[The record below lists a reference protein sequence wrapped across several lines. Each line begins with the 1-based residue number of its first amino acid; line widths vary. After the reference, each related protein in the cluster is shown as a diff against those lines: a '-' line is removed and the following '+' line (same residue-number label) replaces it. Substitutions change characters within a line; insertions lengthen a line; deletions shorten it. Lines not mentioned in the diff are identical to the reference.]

1 MVKLRKVAMT
11 DHGYLWYNVKRA
23 IGLQLYLK
31 EILLLMNNNRNKKS
45 PKKSGFFFILVG
57 LILPW
62 FFLDLTGLL
71 MKIVAAA
78 FLYYGMDMLTKDNEA
93 FKAGKLAALL
103 MFGARCMVLIA
114 ELLFDQNSQLA
125 VIASLVFMVP
135 ETFGMIL
142 MIQSI
147 AEGSAALESTCGIY
161 LNAEGIKKNAKWYG
175 IAAITVLMGT
185 VFATFGMALFSLVF
199 LIASLCTLIFL
210 IMYIK
215 KIWDAGKTYE
225 KWKDSGE
232 VPVTFTVKEDIVSDH
247 GSEANG
253 VFMAMPGDVEEEDS
267 NVKTIY
273 LAGGCFWG
281 AEKYLGLVPGV
292 VDTNVGYANGRT
304 ENPSYEDVKYHQSGH
319 AETVRVKYDET
330 KISLERLLE
339 KYFEAIDPVS
349 VNKQGEDE
357 GIQYRTGIYYTDKA
371 DLTAINK
378 VYEQIAEANEK
389 PLAVEV
395 LPLVHYYE
403 AEEYHQKYLD
413 KNPQGYCHLDGCM
426 FERAKEI

>member
-1 MVKLRKVAMT
+1 MSNT
-11 DHGYLWYNVKRA
+11 
-23 IGLQLYLK
+23 
-31 EILLLMNNNRNKKS
+31 RNKKS
-45 PKKSGFFFILVG
+45 PKKTGYLMIFIG

-71 MKIVAAA
+71 MKIAGAG
-78 FLYYGMDMLTKDNEA
+78 LIYYGIDLLTKDNEA
-93 FKAGKLAALL
+93 FRPGKIASLL
-103 MFGARCMVLIA
+103 IFGARVVVLACEMIL
-114 ELLFDQNSQLA
+114 EPNSQLA
-125 VIASLVFMVP
+125 VIASLIFMVP
-135 ETFGMIL
+135 ETFGMI
-142 MIQSI
+142 MVIQTI
-147 AEGSAALESTCGIY
+147 AEGSMKLEEVTGIN
-161 LNAEGIKKNAKWYG
+161 LDAEKMKKDSKWYG
-175 IAAITVLMGT
+175 ITAITVLMGT
-185 VFATFGMALFSLVF
+185 VFATFGIALFSLVF
-199 LIASLCTLIFL
+199 MIASICSLIYL
-210 IMYIK
+210 VKILR
-215 KIWDAGKTYE
+215 KIWNADSTYGR
-225 KWKDSGE
+225 WKDSGM
-232 VPVTFTVKEDIVSDH
+232 VTAGYTVREEDIVAENTTS
-247 GSEANG
+247 GTNG
-253 VFMAMPGDVEEEDS
+253 VFMAMPEEDEEEP
-267 NVKTIY
+267 NMKTIY

-357 GIQYRTGIYYTDKA
+357 GVQYRTGIYYTDRE
-371 DLTAINK
+371 DLTAINA
-378 VYEQIAEANEK
+378 VYERIAEANEK

-403 AEEYHQKYLD
+403 AEDYHQKYLD

>member
-1 MVKLRKVAMT
+1 MSNT
-11 DHGYLWYNVKRA
+11 
-23 IGLQLYLK
+23 
-31 EILLLMNNNRNKKS
+31 RNKKS
-45 PKKSGFFFILVG
+45 PKKTGYLMIFIG

-71 MKIVAAA
+71 MKIAGAG
-78 FLYYGMDMLTKDNEA
+78 LIYYGIDLLTKDNEA
-93 FKAGKLAALL
+93 FRPGKIASLL
-103 MFGARCMVLIA
+103 IFGARVVVLACEMIL
-114 ELLFDQNSQLA
+114 EPNSQLA
-125 VIASLVFMVP
+125 VIASLIFMVP
-135 ETFGMIL
+135 ETFGMI
-142 MIQSI
+142 MVIQTI
-147 AEGSAALESTCGIY
+147 AEGSMKLEEVTGIN
-161 LNAEGIKKNAKWYG
+161 LDAEKMKKDSKWYG
-175 IAAITVLMGT
+175 ITAITVLMGT
-185 VFATFGMALFSLVF
+185 VFATFGIALFSLVF
-199 LIASLCTLIFL
+199 MIASICSLIYL
-210 IMYIK
+210 VKILR
-215 KIWDAGKTYE
+215 KIWNADSTYGR
-225 KWKDSGE
+225 WKDSGM
-232 VPVTFTVKEDIVSDH
+232 VTAGYTVREEDIAAENTTS
-247 GSEANG
+247 GTNG
-253 VFMAMPGDVEEEDS
+253 VFMAMPEEDEEES
-267 NVKTIY
+267 NMKTIY

-357 GIQYRTGIYYTDKA
+357 GVQYRTGIYYTDRE
-371 DLTAINK
+371 DLTAINA
-378 VYEQIAEANEK
+378 VYERIAEANEK

-403 AEEYHQKYLD
+403 AEDYHQKYLD

>member
-1 MVKLRKVAMT
+1 MSNTK
-11 DHGYLWYNVKRA
+11 
-23 IGLQLYLK
+23 
-31 EILLLMNNNRNKKS
+31 NKKS
-45 PKKSGFFFILVG
+45 PKKTGYLMIFIG

-71 MKIVAAA
+71 MKIAGAG
-78 FLYYGMDMLTKDNEA
+78 LIYYGIDLLTKDNEA
-93 FKAGKLAALL
+93 FRPGKIASLL
-103 MFGARCMVLIA
+103 IFGARVVVLACEMIL
-114 ELLFDQNSQLA
+114 EPNSQLA
-125 VIASLVFMVP
+125 VIASLIFMVP
-135 ETFGMIL
+135 ETFGMI
-142 MIQSI
+142 MVIQTI
-147 AEGSAALESTCGIY
+147 AEGSMKLEEVTGIN
-161 LNAEGIKKNAKWYG
+161 LDAEKMKKDSKWYG
-175 IAAITVLMGT
+175 ITAITVLMGT
-185 VFATFGMALFSLVF
+185 VFATFGIALFSLVF
-199 LIASLCTLIFL
+199 MIASICSLIYL
-210 IMYIK
+210 VKILR
-215 KIWDAGKTYE
+215 KIWNADSTYGR
-225 KWKDSGE
+225 WKDSGM
-232 VPVTFTVKEDIVSDH
+232 VTAGYTVREEDIVAENTTS
-247 GSEANG
+247 GTNG
-253 VFMAMPGDVEEEDS
+253 VFMAMPEEDEEEP
-267 NVKTIY
+267 NMKTIY

-357 GIQYRTGIYYTDKA
+357 GIQYRTGIYYTDRE
-371 DLTAINK
+371 DLTAINA
-378 VYEQIAEANEK
+378 VYERIAEANEK

-403 AEEYHQKYLD
+403 AEDYHQKYLD

>member
-1 MVKLRKVAMT
+1 MSNT
-11 DHGYLWYNVKRA
+11 
-23 IGLQLYLK
+23 
-31 EILLLMNNNRNKKS
+31 RNKKS
-45 PKKSGFFFILVG
+45 PKKTGYLMIFIG

-71 MKIVAAA
+71 MKIAGAG
-78 FLYYGMDMLTKDNEA
+78 LIYYGIDLLTKDNEA
-93 FKAGKLAALL
+93 FRPGKIASLL
-103 MFGARCMVLIA
+103 IFGARVVVLACEMIL
-114 ELLFDQNSQLA
+114 EPNSQLA
-125 VIASLVFMVP
+125 VIASLIFMVP
-135 ETFGMIL
+135 ETFGMI
-142 MIQSI
+142 MVIQTI
-147 AEGSAALESTCGIY
+147 AEGSMKLEEVTGIN
-161 LNAEGIKKNAKWYG
+161 LDAEKMKKDSKWYG
-175 IAAITVLMGT
+175 ITAITVLMGT
-185 VFATFGMALFSLVF
+185 VFATFGIALFSLVF
-199 LIASLCTLIFL
+199 MIASICSLIYL
-210 IMYIK
+210 VKILR
-215 KIWDAGKTYE
+215 KIWNADSTYGR
-225 KWKDSGE
+225 WKDSGM
-232 VPVTFTVKEDIVSDH
+232 VTAGYTVREEDIAAENTTS
-247 GSEANG
+247 GTNG
-253 VFMAMPGDVEEEDS
+253 VFMAMPEEDEEET
-267 NVKTIY
+267 NMKTIY

-357 GIQYRTGIYYTDKA
+357 GIQYRTGIYYTDRE
-371 DLTAINK
+371 DLTAINA
-378 VYEQIAEANEK
+378 VYERIAEANEK

-403 AEEYHQKYLD
+403 AEDYHQKYLD

>member
-1 MVKLRKVAMT
+1 MS
-11 DHGYLWYNVKRA
+11 NV
-23 IGLQLYLK
+23 
-31 EILLLMNNNRNKKS
+31 RNKKS
-45 PKKSGFFFILVG
+45 PKKTGYLMIFIG

-71 MKIVAAA
+71 MKIAGAG
-78 FLYYGMDMLTKDNEA
+78 LIYYGIDLLSKDNEA
-93 FKAGKLAALL
+93 FQPAKMASLL
-103 MFGARCMVLIA
+103 MFGSRSVILVCELVL
-114 ELLFDQNSQLA
+114 EPNSQMAVLA
-125 VIASLVFMVP
+125 SMIFMVP
-135 ETFGMIL
+135 ETFGMI
-142 MIQSI
+142 MVMQTI
-147 AEGSAALESTCGIY
+147 AEGSTKLEAVTGIN
-161 LNAEGIKKNAKWYG
+161 LEAEKMKKDSKWYG
-175 IAAITVLMGT
+175 ITAITVLMGT
-185 VFATFGMALFSLVF
+185 VFATFGIALFSLVF
-199 LIASLCTLIFL
+199 MIASICSLIFL
-210 IMYIK
+210 VKMLR
-215 KIWDAGKTYE
+215 KIWNADSTYGRWKESGMVTAGY
-225 KWKDSGE
+225 
-232 VPVTFTVKEDIVSDH
+232 TVREEDIVNAGETS
-247 GSEANG
+247 GENG
-253 VFMAMPGDVEEEDS
+253 VFMAMPGDDEEEDT

-378 VYEQIAEANEK
+378 VYEAIAEANEK

-403 AEEYHQKYLD
+403 AEDYHQKYLD

>member
-1 MVKLRKVAMT
+1 MS
-11 DHGYLWYNVKRA
+11 
-23 IGLQLYLK
+23 
-31 EILLLMNNNRNKKS
+31 NNRNKKS
-45 PKKSGFFFILVG
+45 PKKSGYFFVLAG

-62 FFLDLTGLL
+62 FFLDMTGLL
-71 MKIVAAA
+71 MKIVGAV
-78 FLYYGMDMLTKDNEA
+78 LMYYGLDLLTKDNEV
-93 FKAGKLAALL
+93 FKPGKMAALL
-103 MFGARCMVLIA
+103 MFGSRVMVLIA
-114 ELLFDQNSQLA
+114 ELVFEPNTQLA

-142 MIQSI
+142 SIQTL
-147 AEGSAALESTCGIY
+147 AEGTAALEATSG
-161 LNAEGIKKNAKWYG
+161 LNMNSEGMKKNSKWYG

-185 VFATFGMALFSLVF
+185 AFATFGMILFSFVF
-199 LIASLCTLIFL
+199 LIASLSTLVFL
-210 IMYIK
+210 VMYIK
-215 KIWDAGKTYE
+215 KIWDAGKIYE
-225 KWKDSGE
+225 KWKDNGMVNAS
-232 VPVTFTVKEDIVSDH
+232 FTVRDD
-247 GSEANG
+247 EAEANTTGTNG
-253 VFMAMPGDVEEEDS
+253 VFMAMPGDEKEEDP

-304 ENPSYEDVKYHQSGH
+304 EHPSYEDVKYHQSGH

>member
-1 MVKLRKVAMT
+1 M
-11 DHGYLWYNVKRA
+11 
-23 IGLQLYLK
+23 I
-31 EILLLMNNNRNKKS
+31 
-45 PKKSGFFFILVG
+45 FIG

-71 MKIVAAA
+71 MKIAGAG
-78 FLYYGMDMLTKDNEA
+78 LIYYGIDLLTKDNEA
-93 FKAGKLAALL
+93 FRPGRIASLL
-103 MFGARCMVLIA
+103 IFGARVVVLACEMIL
-114 ELLFDQNSQLA
+114 EPNSQLA
-125 VIASLVFMVP
+125 VIASLIFMVP
-135 ETFGMIL
+135 ETFGMI
-142 MIQSI
+142 MVIQTI
-147 AEGSAALESTCGIY
+147 AEGSMKLEEVTGIN
-161 LNAEGIKKNAKWYG
+161 LDAEKMKKDSKWYG
-175 IAAITVLMGT
+175 ITAITVLMGT
-185 VFATFGMALFSLVF
+185 VFATFGIALFSLVF
-199 LIASLCTLIFL
+199 MIASICSLIYL
-210 IMYIK
+210 VKILR
-215 KIWDAGKTYE
+215 KIWNADSTYGR
-225 KWKDSGE
+225 WKDSGM
-232 VPVTFTVKEDIVSDH
+232 VTAGYTVREEDIVAENTTS
-247 GSEANG
+247 GTNG
-253 VFMAMPGDVEEEDS
+253 VFMAMPEEDEEEP
-267 NVKTIY
+267 NMKTIY

-357 GIQYRTGIYYTDKA
+357 GIQYRTGIYYTDRE
-371 DLTAINK
+371 DLTAINA
-378 VYEQIAEANEK
+378 VYERIAEANEK

-403 AEEYHQKYLD
+403 AEDYHQKYLD

-426 FERAKEI
+426 FERAKEV

>member
-1 MVKLRKVAMT
+1 MSNT
-11 DHGYLWYNVKRA
+11 
-23 IGLQLYLK
+23 
-31 EILLLMNNNRNKKS
+31 RNKKS
-45 PKKSGFFFILVG
+45 PKKTGYLMIFIG

-71 MKIVAAA
+71 MKIAGAG
-78 FLYYGMDMLTKDNEA
+78 LIYYGIDLLTKDNEA
-93 FKAGKLAALL
+93 FRPGKIASLL
-103 MFGARCMVLIA
+103 IFGARVVVLACEMIL
-114 ELLFDQNSQLA
+114 EPNSQLA
-125 VIASLVFMVP
+125 VIASLIFMVP
-135 ETFGMIL
+135 ETFGMI
-142 MIQSI
+142 MVIQTI
-147 AEGSAALESTCGIY
+147 AEGSMKLEEVTGIN
-161 LNAEGIKKNAKWYG
+161 LDAEKMKKDSKWYG
-175 IAAITVLMGT
+175 ITAITVLMGT
-185 VFATFGMALFSLVF
+185 VFATFGIALFSLVF
-199 LIASLCTLIFL
+199 MIASICSLIYL
-210 IMYIK
+210 VKILR
-215 KIWDAGKTYE
+215 KIWNADSTYGR
-225 KWKDSGE
+225 WKDSGM
-232 VPVTFTVKEDIVSDH
+232 VTAGYTVREEDIVAENTTS
-247 GSEANG
+247 GTNG
-253 VFMAMPGDVEEEDS
+253 VFMAMPEEDEEET
-267 NVKTIY
+267 NMKTIY

-357 GIQYRTGIYYTDKA
+357 GIQYRTGIYYTDRE
-371 DLTAINK
+371 DLTAINA
-378 VYEQIAEANEK
+378 VYERIAEANEK

-403 AEEYHQKYLD
+403 AEDYHQKYLD

>member
-1 MVKLRKVAMT
+1 MSNT
-11 DHGYLWYNVKRA
+11 
-23 IGLQLYLK
+23 
-31 EILLLMNNNRNKKS
+31 RNKKS
-45 PKKSGFFFILVG
+45 PKKTGYLMIFIG

-71 MKIVAAA
+71 MKIAGAG
-78 FLYYGMDMLTKDNEA
+78 LIYYGIDLLTKDNEA
-93 FKAGKLAALL
+93 FRPGKIASLL
-103 MFGARCMVLIA
+103 IFGARVVVLA
-114 ELLFDQNSQLA
+114 CEMFLEPNSQLA
-125 VIASLVFMVP
+125 VIASLIFMVP
-135 ETFGMIL
+135 ETFGMI
-142 MIQSI
+142 MVIQTI
-147 AEGSAALESTCGIY
+147 AEGSMKLEEVTGIN
-161 LNAEGIKKNAKWYG
+161 LDAEKMKKDSKWYG
-175 IAAITVLMGT
+175 ITAITVLMGT
-185 VFATFGMALFSLVF
+185 VFATFGIALFSLVF
-199 LIASLCTLIFL
+199 MIASICSLIYL
-210 IMYIK
+210 VKILR
-215 KIWDAGKTYE
+215 KIWNADSTYGR
-225 KWKDSGE
+225 WKDSGM
-232 VPVTFTVKEDIVSDH
+232 VTAGYTVREEDIVAENTTS
-247 GSEANG
+247 GTNG
-253 VFMAMPGDVEEEDS
+253 VFMAMPEEDEEEP
-267 NVKTIY
+267 NMKTIY

-357 GIQYRTGIYYTDKA
+357 GIQYRTGIYYTDRE
-371 DLTAINK
+371 DLTAINA
-378 VYEQIAEANEK
+378 VYERIAEANEK

-403 AEEYHQKYLD
+403 AEDYHQKYLD

>member
-1 MVKLRKVAMT
+1 M
-11 DHGYLWYNVKRA
+11 
-23 IGLQLYLK
+23 I
-31 EILLLMNNNRNKKS
+31 
-45 PKKSGFFFILVG
+45 FIG

-71 MKIVAAA
+71 MKIAGAG
-78 FLYYGMDMLTKDNEA
+78 LIYYGIDLLTKDNEA
-93 FKAGKLAALL
+93 FRPGKIASLL
-103 MFGARCMVLIA
+103 IFGARVVVLACEMIL
-114 ELLFDQNSQLA
+114 EPNSQLA
-125 VIASLVFMVP
+125 VIASLIFMVP
-135 ETFGMIL
+135 ETFGMI
-142 MIQSI
+142 MVIQTI
-147 AEGSAALESTCGIY
+147 AEGSMKLEEVTGIN
-161 LNAEGIKKNAKWYG
+161 LDAEKMKKDSKWYG
-175 IAAITVLMGT
+175 ITAITVLMGT
-185 VFATFGMALFSLVF
+185 VFATFGIALFSLVF
-199 LIASLCTLIFL
+199 MIASICSLIYL
-210 IMYIK
+210 VKILR
-215 KIWDAGKTYE
+215 KIWNADSTYGR
-225 KWKDSGE
+225 WKDSGM
-232 VPVTFTVKEDIVSDH
+232 VTAGYTVREEDIVAENTTS
-247 GSEANG
+247 GTNG
-253 VFMAMPGDVEEEDS
+253 VFMAMPEEDEEET
-267 NVKTIY
+267 NMKTIY

-357 GIQYRTGIYYTDKA
+357 GIQYRTGIYYTDRE
-371 DLTAINK
+371 DLTAINA
-378 VYEQIAEANEK
+378 VYERIAEANEK

-403 AEEYHQKYLD
+403 AEDYHQKYLD

>member
-1 MVKLRKVAMT
+1 MSNT
-11 DHGYLWYNVKRA
+11 
-23 IGLQLYLK
+23 
-31 EILLLMNNNRNKKS
+31 RNKKS
-45 PKKSGFFFILVG
+45 PKKTGYLMIFIG

-71 MKIVAAA
+71 MKIAGAG
-78 FLYYGMDMLTKDNEA
+78 LIYYGIDLLTKDNEA
-93 FKAGKLAALL
+93 FRPGKIASLL
-103 MFGARCMVLIA
+103 IFGARVVVLACEMIL
-114 ELLFDQNSQLA
+114 EPNSQLA
-125 VIASLVFMVP
+125 VIASLIFMVP
-135 ETFGMIL
+135 ETFGMI
-142 MIQSI
+142 MVIQTI
-147 AEGSAALESTCGIY
+147 AEGSMKLEEVTGIN
-161 LNAEGIKKNAKWYG
+161 LDAEKMKKDSKWYG
-175 IAAITVLMGT
+175 ITAITVLMGT
-185 VFATFGMALFSLVF
+185 VFATFGIALFSLVF
-199 LIASLCTLIFL
+199 MIASICSLIYL
-210 IMYIK
+210 VKILR
-215 KIWDAGKTYE
+215 KIWNADSTYGR
-225 KWKDSGE
+225 WKDSGM
-232 VPVTFTVKEDIVSDH
+232 VTAGYTVREEDIVAENTTS
-247 GSEANG
+247 GTNG
-253 VFMAMPGDVEEEDS
+253 VFMAMPEEDEEEP
-267 NVKTIY
+267 NMKTIY

-319 AETVRVKYDET
+319 AETVRVKYDES

-357 GIQYRTGIYYTDKA
+357 GIQYRTGIYYTDRE
-371 DLTAINK
+371 DLTAINA
-378 VYEQIAEANEK
+378 VYERIAEANEK

-403 AEEYHQKYLD
+403 AEDYHQKYLD

>member
-1 MVKLRKVAMT
+1 MSNT
-11 DHGYLWYNVKRA
+11 
-23 IGLQLYLK
+23 
-31 EILLLMNNNRNKKS
+31 RNKKS
-45 PKKSGFFFILVG
+45 PKKTGYLMIFIG

-71 MKIVAAA
+71 MKIVGAG
-78 FLYYGMDMLTKDNEA
+78 LIYYGIDLLTKDNEA
-93 FKAGKLAALL
+93 FRPGKIASLL
-103 MFGARCMVLIA
+103 IFGARVVVLACEMIL
-114 ELLFDQNSQLA
+114 EPNSQLA
-125 VIASLVFMVP
+125 VIASLIFMVP
-135 ETFGMIL
+135 ETFGMI
-142 MIQSI
+142 MVIQTI
-147 AEGSAALESTCGIY
+147 AEGSMKLEEVTGIN
-161 LNAEGIKKNAKWYG
+161 LDAEKMKKDSKWYG
-175 IAAITVLMGT
+175 ITAITVLMGT
-185 VFATFGMALFSLVF
+185 VFATFGIALFSLVF
-199 LIASLCTLIFL
+199 MIASICSLIYL
-210 IMYIK
+210 VKILR
-215 KIWDAGKTYE
+215 KIWNADSTYGR
-225 KWKDSGE
+225 WKDSGM
-232 VPVTFTVKEDIVSDH
+232 VTAGYTVREEDIVAENTTS
-247 GSEANG
+247 GTNG
-253 VFMAMPGDVEEEDS
+253 VFMAMPEEDEEEP
-267 NVKTIY
+267 NMKTIY

-319 AETVRVKYDET
+319 AETVRVKYDEN

-357 GIQYRTGIYYTDKA
+357 GIQYRTGIYYTDRE
-371 DLTAINK
+371 DLTAINA
-378 VYEQIAEANEK
+378 VYERIAEANEK

-403 AEEYHQKYLD
+403 AEDYHQKYLD

>member
-1 MVKLRKVAMT
+1 MSNT
-11 DHGYLWYNVKRA
+11 
-23 IGLQLYLK
+23 
-31 EILLLMNNNRNKKS
+31 RNKKS
-45 PKKSGFFFILVG
+45 PKKTGYLMIFIG

-71 MKIVAAA
+71 MKIAGAG
-78 FLYYGMDMLTKDNEA
+78 LIYYGIDLLTKDNEA
-93 FKAGKLAALL
+93 FRPGKIASLL
-103 MFGARCMVLIA
+103 IFGARVVVLACEMIL
-114 ELLFDQNSQLA
+114 EPNSQLA
-125 VIASLVFMVP
+125 VIASLIFMVP
-135 ETFGMIL
+135 ETFGMI
-142 MIQSI
+142 MVIQTI
-147 AEGSAALESTCGIY
+147 AEGSMKLEEVTGIN
-161 LNAEGIKKNAKWYG
+161 LDAEKMKKDSKWYG
-175 IAAITVLMGT
+175 ITAITVLMGT
-185 VFATFGMALFSLVF
+185 VFATFGIALFSLVF
-199 LIASLCTLIFL
+199 MIASICSLIYL
-210 IMYIK
+210 VKILR
-215 KIWDAGKTYE
+215 KIWNADSTYGR
-225 KWKDSGE
+225 WKDSGM
-232 VPVTFTVKEDIVSDH
+232 VTAGYTVREEDIVAENTTS
-247 GSEANG
+247 GTNG
-253 VFMAMPGDVEEEDS
+253 VFMAMPEEDEEET
-267 NVKTIY
+267 NMKTIY

-357 GIQYRTGIYYTDKA
+357 GIQYRTGIYYTDRE
-371 DLTAINK
+371 DLTAINA
-378 VYEQIAEANEK
+378 VYERIAEANEK

-403 AEEYHQKYLD
+403 AEDYHQKYLD

-426 FERAKEI
+426 FERAKEV

>member
-1 MVKLRKVAMT
+1 MSNT
-11 DHGYLWYNVKRA
+11 
-23 IGLQLYLK
+23 
-31 EILLLMNNNRNKKS
+31 RNKKS
-45 PKKSGFFFILVG
+45 PKKTGYLMIFIG

-71 MKIVAAA
+71 MKIAGAG
-78 FLYYGMDMLTKDNEA
+78 LIYYGIDLLTKDNEA
-93 FKAGKLAALL
+93 FRPGKIASLL
-103 MFGARCMVLIA
+103 IFGARVVVLACEMIL
-114 ELLFDQNSQLA
+114 EPNSQLA
-125 VIASLVFMVP
+125 VIASLIFMVP
-135 ETFGMIL
+135 ETFGMI
-142 MIQSI
+142 MVIQTI
-147 AEGSAALESTCGIY
+147 AEGSMKLEEVTGIN
-161 LNAEGIKKNAKWYG
+161 LDAEKMKKDSKWYG
-175 IAAITVLMGT
+175 ITAITVLMGT
-185 VFATFGMALFSLVF
+185 VFATFGIALFSLVF
-199 LIASLCTLIFL
+199 MIASICSLIYL
-210 IMYIK
+210 VKILR
-215 KIWDAGKTYE
+215 KIWNADSTYGR
-225 KWKDSGE
+225 WKDSGM
-232 VPVTFTVKEDIVSDH
+232 VTAGYTVREEDIVAENTTS
-247 GSEANG
+247 GTNG
-253 VFMAMPGDVEEEDS
+253 VFMAIPEEDEEEP
-267 NVKTIY
+267 NMKTIY

-357 GIQYRTGIYYTDKA
+357 GIQYRTGIYYTDRE
-371 DLTAINK
+371 DLTAINA
-378 VYEQIAEANEK
+378 VYERIAEANEK

-403 AEEYHQKYLD
+403 AEDYHQKYLD

-426 FERAKEI
+426 FERAKEV

>member
-1 MVKLRKVAMT
+1 MSNT
-11 DHGYLWYNVKRA
+11 
-23 IGLQLYLK
+23 
-31 EILLLMNNNRNKKS
+31 RNKKS
-45 PKKSGFFFILVG
+45 PKKTGYLMIFIG

-71 MKIVAAA
+71 MKIAGAG
-78 FLYYGMDMLTKDNEA
+78 LIYYGIDLLTKDNEA
-93 FKAGKLAALL
+93 FRPGKIASLL
-103 MFGARCMVLIA
+103 IFGARVVVLACEMIL
-114 ELLFDQNSQLA
+114 EPNSQLA
-125 VIASLVFMVP
+125 VIASLIFMVP
-135 ETFGMIL
+135 ETFGMI
-142 MIQSI
+142 MVIQTI
-147 AEGSAALESTCGIY
+147 AEGSMKLEEVTGIN
-161 LNAEGIKKNAKWYG
+161 LDAEKMKKDSKWYG
-175 IAAITVLMGT
+175 ITAITVLMGT
-185 VFATFGMALFSLVF
+185 VFATFGIALFSLVF
-199 LIASLCTLIFL
+199 MIASICSLIYL
-210 IMYIK
+210 VKILR
-215 KIWDAGKTYE
+215 KIWNADSTYGR
-225 KWKDSGE
+225 WKDSGM
-232 VPVTFTVKEDIVSDH
+232 VTAGYTVREEDIVAENTTS
-247 GSEANG
+247 GTNG
-253 VFMAMPGDVEEEDS
+253 VFMAMPEEDEEEP
-267 NVKTIY
+267 NMKTIY

-357 GIQYRTGIYYTDKA
+357 GIQYRTGIYYTDRE
-371 DLTAINK
+371 DLTAINA
-378 VYEQIAEANEK
+378 VYERIAEANEK

-403 AEEYHQKYLD
+403 AEDYHQKYLD

-426 FERAKEI
+426 FERAKEV

>member
-1 MVKLRKVAMT
+1 MS
-11 DHGYLWYNVKRA
+11 NV
-23 IGLQLYLK
+23 
-31 EILLLMNNNRNKKS
+31 RNKKS
-45 PKKSGFFFILVG
+45 TKKTGYLMIFIGLV
-57 LILPW
+57 LPW

-71 MKIVAAA
+71 MKIVGAG
-78 FLYYGMDMLTKDNEA
+78 LIYYGIDLLTKDNEA
-93 FKAGKLAALL
+93 FRPGKMAALL
-103 MFGARCMVLIA
+103 MFGARAVVLGC
-114 ELLFDQNSQLA
+114 EMMLEPNSQMA
-125 VIASLVFMVP
+125 VIASMIFMVP
-135 ETFGMIL
+135 ETCGMI
-142 MIQSI
+142 MVIQTI
-147 AEGSAALESTCGIY
+147 AEGSMKLEAVTGID
-161 LNAEGIKKNAKWYG
+161 LDAEKMKKDSKWYG
-175 IAAITVLMGT
+175 ITAITILMGT
-185 VFATFGMALFSLVF
+185 VFATFGIALFSLVF
-199 LIASLCTLIFL
+199 MIASICSLIFL
-210 IMYIK
+210 VKILR
-215 KIWDAGKTYE
+215 KIWNADSTYGRWKESGMVTAGY
-225 KWKDSGE
+225 
-232 VPVTFTVKEDIVSDH
+232 TVREEDIVNAGETS
-247 GSEANG
+247 GENG
-253 VFMAMPGDVEEEDS
+253 VFMAMPGDDEEEDT

-357 GIQYRTGIYYTDKA
+357 GIQYRTGIYYTDQA

-378 VYEQIAEANEK
+378 VYEAIAEANEK

-403 AEEYHQKYLD
+403 AEDYHQKYLD

>member
-1 MVKLRKVAMT
+1 MSNT
-11 DHGYLWYNVKRA
+11 
-23 IGLQLYLK
+23 
-31 EILLLMNNNRNKKS
+31 RNKKS
-45 PKKSGFFFILVG
+45 PKKTGYLMIFIG

-71 MKIVAAA
+71 MKIAGAG
-78 FLYYGMDMLTKDNEA
+78 LIYYGIDLLTKDNEA
-93 FKAGKLAALL
+93 FRPGKIASLL
-103 MFGARCMVLIA
+103 IFGARVVVLACEMIL
-114 ELLFDQNSQLA
+114 EPNSQLA
-125 VIASLVFMVP
+125 VIASLIFMVP
-135 ETFGMIL
+135 ETFGMI
-142 MIQSI
+142 MVIQTI
-147 AEGSAALESTCGIY
+147 AEGSMKLEEVTGIN
-161 LNAEGIKKNAKWYG
+161 LDAEKMKKDSKWYG
-175 IAAITVLMGT
+175 ITAITVLMGT
-185 VFATFGMALFSLVF
+185 VFATFGIALFSLVF
-199 LIASLCTLIFL
+199 MIASICSLIYL
-210 IMYIK
+210 VKILR
-215 KIWDAGKTYE
+215 KIWNADSTYGR
-225 KWKDSGE
+225 WKDSGM
-232 VPVTFTVKEDIVSDH
+232 VTAGYTVREEDIVAENTTS
-247 GSEANG
+247 GTNG
-253 VFMAMPGDVEEEDS
+253 VFMAMPEEDEEEP
-267 NVKTIY
+267 NMKTIY

-357 GIQYRTGIYYTDKA
+357 GIQYRTGIYYTDRE
-371 DLTAINK
+371 DLTAINA
-378 VYEQIAEANEK
+378 VYERIAEANEK

-403 AEEYHQKYLD
+403 AEDYHQKYLD

>member
-1 MVKLRKVAMT
+1 M
-11 DHGYLWYNVKRA
+11 
-23 IGLQLYLK
+23 I
-31 EILLLMNNNRNKKS
+31 
-45 PKKSGFFFILVG
+45 FIG

-71 MKIVAAA
+71 MKIAGAG
-78 FLYYGMDMLTKDNEA
+78 LIYYGIDLLTKDNEA
-93 FKAGKLAALL
+93 FRPGKIASLL
-103 MFGARCMVLIA
+103 IFGARVVVLACEMIL
-114 ELLFDQNSQLA
+114 EPNSQLA
-125 VIASLVFMVP
+125 VIASLIFMVP
-135 ETFGMIL
+135 ETFGMI
-142 MIQSI
+142 MVIQTI
-147 AEGSAALESTCGIY
+147 AEGSMKLEEVTGIN
-161 LNAEGIKKNAKWYG
+161 LDAEKMKKDSKWYG
-175 IAAITVLMGT
+175 ITAITVLMGT
-185 VFATFGMALFSLVF
+185 VFATFGIALFSLVF
-199 LIASLCTLIFL
+199 MIASICSLIYL
-210 IMYIK
+210 VKILR
-215 KIWDAGKTYE
+215 KIWNADSTYGR
-225 KWKDSGE
+225 WKDSGM
-232 VPVTFTVKEDIVSDH
+232 VTAGYTVREEDIVAENTTS
-247 GSEANG
+247 GTNG
-253 VFMAMPGDVEEEDS
+253 VFMAMPEEDEEEP
-267 NVKTIY
+267 NMKTIY

-357 GIQYRTGIYYTDKA
+357 GIQYRTGIYYTDRE
-371 DLTAINK
+371 DLTAINA
-378 VYEQIAEANEK
+378 VYERIAEANEK

-403 AEEYHQKYLD
+403 AEDYHQKYLD